1 MLFQW
6 FPIPNAS
13 ERHPHWPGVC
23 AKWWPVQMA
32 NHRKTMG
39 LWGLSL
45 VFRSFPFKSQELVK
59 VFYLV
64 LPCSG
69 LRNLEP
75 KSSGVHL
82 WYFMI
87 FLVVQLPYRPEVCK
101 AWLIPIRQWSR
112 TSSGGMRLP
121 LWVKTHGK
129 KSQVILSKA
138 PLESIPMS
146 SFRSFSES
154 LVKSYPFLHHKPS

>member
-1 MLFQW
+1 MSIPLFPMHIPLCCLVLLLSSHFVRCCSND
-6 FPIPNAS
+6 FPFQT
-13 ERHPHWPGVC
+13 HPSCTRTDLAWC

-69 LRNLEP
+69 IRNLEP

-112 TSSGGMRLP
+112 TSSGGNALAA
-121 LWVKTHGK
+121 L
-129 KSQVILSKA
+129 SQNSW
-138 PLESIPMS
+138 
-146 SFRSFSES
+146 
-154 LVKSYPFLHHKPS
+154 